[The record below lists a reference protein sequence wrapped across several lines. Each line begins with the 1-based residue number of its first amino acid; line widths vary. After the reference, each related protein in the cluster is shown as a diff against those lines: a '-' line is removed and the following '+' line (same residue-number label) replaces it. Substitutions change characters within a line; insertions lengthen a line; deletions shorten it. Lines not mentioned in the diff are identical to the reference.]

1 MICAAC
7 PKLIVRYVRN
17 EFTWSEGEK
26 RNGWHSEMRH
36 GQGHG
41 ELMKTKLKLLLILII
56 LLLQTGC
63 LYAVRY
69 DGSYHGKVV
78 DIETREPLEGV
89 VVLGTWSVYH
99 FDVGGG
105 HSTYHDARETVTD
118 KNGEFTISG
127 EGLRILSS
135 LQPMSFI
142 IFKTGYSYFDGSW
155 DTLKTD
161 YYSLQVVKWDG
172 ETPIIPIRK
181 MTMEER
187 RKIMTFP
194 PIPPTEATV
203 DKIILMLKEINKEAI
218 ERGVGT
224 IEIWRGKRI

>member
-1 MICAAC
+1 
-7 PKLIVRYVRN
+7 
-17 EFTWSEGEK
+17 
-26 RNGWHSEMRH
+26 
-36 GQGHG
+36 
-41 ELMKTKLKLLLILII
+41 MKTKFKFLFILFI
-56 LLLQTGC
+56 LSLQTGC

-78 DIETREPLEGV
+78 DRETNEPIENA
-89 VVLGTWSVYH
+89 VVLGTWLVYH

-118 KNGEFTISG
+118 KNGEFTIQG

-142 IFKTGYSYFDGSW
+142 IFKAGYTYYDGSW

-187 RKIMTFP
+187 KKQGDP
-194 PIPPTEATV
+194 AYPPTEASRNKV
-203 DKIILMLKEINKEAI
+203 IKMLSEINKDRI
-218 ERGVGT
+218 DRGLKPLTIWKGER
-224 IEIWRGKRI
+224 I